1 MSYRET
7 ATSVHGL
14 LFGVFFLLACYA
26 LALDRV
32 RELLSVPSKVP
43 SPLRFH
49 VERIYLVLTAVLG
62 WAAVLTGTYWIY
74 PWYRAPLWPSS
85 PDSHLHSR
93 AMLLMNP
100 VTAPWHSVG
109 MEWKEHVAF
118 LAPIAFTMVAYVW
131 CRYPLQLRA
140 HPLIRVA
147 LLVFA
152 MTAVFATGTAAF
164 VGAFLNKLAPVI
176 GN

>member
-7 ATSVHGL
+7 ATAVHGL

-26 LALDRV
+26 LAVDRV
-32 RELLSVPSKVP
+32 REL
-43 SPLRFH
+43 
-49 VERIYLVLTAVLG
+49 LVLTAVLG

-74 PWYRAPLWPSS
+74 PWYRAPLLPSS

-140 HPLIRVA
+140 HPLIRIALVA
-147 LLVFA
+147 FA

-164 VGAFLNKLAPVI
+164 VRATSEG
-176 GN
+176 GG